1 MDTKVTVVG
10 QENSIFNQFI
20 SELRDS
26 EIQKDSLRFR
36 KNLFR
41 CSQILAYELS
51 KFLDYESKEVIT
63 PLGSLQMDLVEDQP
77 VLVSILRAGVPMHN
91 GFLDFFDHS
100 QNGFVSA
107 YRKHTGGG
115 KFIVQIEYLAMPS
128 VQDGTLILL
137 DPMIASGRSIVL
149 TKQAIIPAQGE
160 PEKTF
165 IVGIIASEEGLEYVR
180 RQCPEAH
187 IIVGAVDNEL
197 TAKSYIVPGLGDAG
211 DLAFGPK
218 TSG

>member
-1 MDTKVTVVG
+1 MDKKITVVG
-10 QENSIFNQFI
+10 QNNSIFNQFM
-20 SELRDS
+20 SELRDNS
-26 EIQKDSLRFR
+26 IQQDRLRFR

-51 KFLDYESKEVIT
+51 KLLEYETKEVIT
-63 PLGSLQMDLVEDQP
+63 PLGSLEMDLIQDQP

-91 GFLDFFDHS
+91 GFLDFFDHAE
-100 QNGFVSA
+100 NGFVSA

-115 KFIVQIEYLAMPS
+115 KFIVHIEYLAMPS
-128 VQDGTLILL
+128 VENGTLILL
-137 DPMIASGRSIVL
+137 DPMIASGKSIVL
-149 TKQAIIPAQGE
+149 TKQAIIPAQGH

-180 RQCPEAH
+180 RQCPDAH
-187 IIVGAVDNEL
+187 IVVGAVDKEL

-211 DLAFGPK
+211 DLAFGSK

>member
-26 EIQKDSLRFR
+26 EIQKDSMRFR

-51 KFLDYESKEVIT
+51 KFLDYETKEVIT
-63 PLGSLQMDLVEDQP
+63 PLGSLEMDLVEDQP